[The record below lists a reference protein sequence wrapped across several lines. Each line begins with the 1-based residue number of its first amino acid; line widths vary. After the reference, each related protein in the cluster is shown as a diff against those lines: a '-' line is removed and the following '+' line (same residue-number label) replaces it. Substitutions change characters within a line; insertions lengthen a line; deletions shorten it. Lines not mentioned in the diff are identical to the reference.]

1 MNKLKTKPQNQY
13 TQNEVEQ
20 IEQVNEI
27 LISYAV
33 LIGGFIAF
41 FIFICNITKF

>member
-13 TQNEVEQ
+13 TQNEL
-20 IEQVNEI
+20 EQVNEI

-33 LIGGFIAF
+33 LIGFFIAF
-41 FIFICNITKF
+41 FIFICQITKF

>member
-1 MNKLKTKPQNQY
+1 MNKLKTKPQNKY
-13 TQNEVEQ
+13 SQNDLKQ
-20 IEQVNEI
+20 IDEI

>member
-1 MNKLKTKPQNQY
+1 MNKLKTTPANKYSQNDLK
-13 TQNEVEQ
+13 Q
-20 IEQVNEI
+20 INEI

>member
-1 MNKLKTKPQNQY
+1 MNRLKTTPENKY
-13 TQNEVEQ
+13 TGPTVKE
-20 IEQVNEI
+20 INEI

-33 LIGGFIAF
+33 LIGGFIGF

>member
-1 MNKLKTKPQNQY
+1 MNRLKTNPKNKYSQD
-13 TQNEVEQ
+13 EL
-20 IEQVNEI
+20 EQVNEI

>member
-1 MNKLKTKPQNQY
+1 MNKLKTTPANKY
-13 TQNEVEQ
+13 SQNELEQ
-20 IEQVNEI
+20 IKEVNEI

-33 LIGGFIAF
+33 LIGGFLAF

>member
-1 MNKLKTKPQNQY
+1 MNKFKTHPKNKY
-13 TQNEVEQ
+13 SQNEL
-20 IEQVNEI
+20 EQVSEI

-41 FIFICNITKF
+41 FIFICQITKF

>member
-1 MNKLKTKPQNQY
+1 MNKLKTTPANKY
-13 TQNEVEQ
+13 SQNEVEQ

-33 LIGGFIAF
+33 LIGGFLAF

>member
-1 MNKLKTKPQNQY
+1 MNKFKTHPQNKY
-13 TQNEVEQ
+13 TTKELEQ
-20 IEQVNEI
+20 IKQVNEI

-33 LIGGFIAF
+33 LIGGFLAF

>member
-1 MNKLKTKPQNQY
+1 MNKFKTHPQNKY
-13 TQNEVEQ
+13 TQEDLKE
-20 IEQVNEI
+20 INEI

>member
-1 MNKLKTKPQNQY
+1 MNKLKTNPQNQY
-13 TQNEVEQ
+13 SKNDLEQ

-27 LISYAV
+27 LISYAI
-33 LIGGFIAF
+33 LIGGFLAF